1 MMTRE
6 RELLQQALDALDR
19 AISDDRAYIRECK
32 DAAEA
37 IRAHL
42 AAQPAPAEP
51 VALESVHLTR
61 DIKGMCTVRV
71 NGRVALQDNGDIIDH
86 MATLEWFAQPA
97 PAEHVAWCKYEQRHE
112 RPTRIVLCD
121 SDEDGAFRVYAAP
134 PAAQPALVLLTDV
147 QILNLWDRVSGIT
160 QAGERRVAF
169 ARAIERAHGIAASP
183 AAPAAPVVPLTDER
197 ITKALRRA
205 FSLGQTYW
213 QQADSDSYK
222 QNAKSDETRQKFE
235 TLIVET
241 LNGITGGSK

>member
-42 AAQPAPAEP
+42 AAQPAPAEDFCYCDDDISLQM
-51 VALESVHLTR
+51 VSGGAALEGLY
-61 DIKGMCTVRV
+61 
-71 NGRVALQDNGDIIDH
+71 GRVTLKIGD
-86 MATLEWFAQPA
+86 AYVNYVKAQPA

-134 PAAQPALVLLTDV
+134 PAAQPAPAEPVALESVHLTRDINGMCTV
-147 QILNLWDRVSGIT
+147 RVNG
-160 QAGERRVAF
+160 RVAIQDNGDIIDHMATLEWF
-169 ARAIERAHGIAASP
+169 AAPPAAP
-183 AAPAAPVVPLTDER
+183 APAAPVVPLTDEQINEMWR
-197 ITKALRRA
+197 KIRA
-205 FSLGQTYW
+205 ED
-213 QQADSDSYK
+213 DSWMPLPHEVF
-222 QNAKSDETRQKFE
+222 ARAIERAH
-235 TLIVET
+235 
-241 LNGITGGSK
+241 GITGGGNG